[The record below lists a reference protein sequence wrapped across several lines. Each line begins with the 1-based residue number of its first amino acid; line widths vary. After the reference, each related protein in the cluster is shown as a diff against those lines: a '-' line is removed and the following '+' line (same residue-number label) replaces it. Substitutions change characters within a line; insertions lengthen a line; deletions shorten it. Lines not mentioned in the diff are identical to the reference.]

1 MKTGSCVDGVSP
13 QVNSMSAMAA
23 AQLKAGD
30 TVPAG
35 VTLDLGFPPSKIDL
49 ASYIKGKKVILMGL
63 PGAFT
68 PT

>member
-49 ASYIKGKKVILMGL
+49 AEHVKGKKVILMGL